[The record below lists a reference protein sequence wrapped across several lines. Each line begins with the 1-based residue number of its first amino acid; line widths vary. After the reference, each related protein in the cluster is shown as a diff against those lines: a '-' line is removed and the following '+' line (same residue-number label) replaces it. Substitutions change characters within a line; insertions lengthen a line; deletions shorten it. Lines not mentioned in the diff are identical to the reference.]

1 MVRELNNPCL
11 NPWEKKSR
19 VRVLR
24 VHKVFGL
31 EIWEVI
37 PYIKGEKRKTWKIRI
52 HGFYERKSG
61 LLVCRAWEVWN
72 RTKTSKQLK
81 KHLGEIVEQSK
92 SIISFAYPEILSMT
106 CEEYFAWKIKR
117 EVEGIKRRRAEHNA
131 VR

>member
-1 MVRELNNPCL
+1 MIRELNNTCL
-11 NPWEKKSR
+11 NAWEKKSR

-31 EIWEVI
+31 EIWETI
-37 PYIKGEKRKTWKIRI
+37 PYIKGEKGKTWKLRM
-52 HGFYERKSG
+52 HSFYERKSG

-81 KHLGEIVEQSK
+81 KHLGKIVEQSK
-92 SIISFAYPEILSMT
+92 SIICFAHPEILSMS
-106 CEEYFAWKIKR
+106 CEEYLAWKVKR
-117 EVEGIKRRRAEHNA
+117 EVERTKMRREKHNA